1 MRTFIPFLFLTL
13 FTVASSAAQ
22 TARVQFIQNSP
33 GPTSVDV
40 YRGSTLFFNN
50 FTFRTASPYMDMPA
64 GDTINIGIA
73 PKTSTSVSDA
83 VATFPVVFD
92 SGKTYIIMIAG
103 VIGATGPTAVNLFI
117 KDNAHET
124 GPANGVDV
132 TVFHGSPDFP
142 AVDVD
147 AVLVA
152 NNLVSNLS
160 FGRFTDYITLPP
172 ALYDL
177 AVQAAGTNNTGI
189 TLRANLS
196 SMAGGTITVFASGY
210 FLASPSLGVFMAF
223 PDGSVVKLQITPIA
237 RVQIIHNS
245 PEATFDLF
253 IDSTRVTDNFTFR
266 KATAFFD
273 LPADRVLRFGVADSN
288 SSGTSDITDAFPINF
303 QSGKRYTVVAGGLSG
318 VNSGPHAFNFF
329 LKPDTRET
337 TTVGTTDFIVFHGI
351 TDVGAVDIDA
361 VFETDNIVS
370 NLSYGEFTNYTSLPS
385 VKYDFTPSPVGSNA
399 SYASFRADLSSMS
412 GQAAT
417 IFVSGFLSDIP
428 AMGLFAALPDGTV
441 VAFPATPNARIQ
453 IIHDSPAP
461 VVDVYI
467 GNTRLIDNFEFRKAT
482 PFINIPADRN
492 LTVNVAPA
500 SSASP
505 TDAFASFPL
514 NLAAGG
520 TYLAI
525 AAGDTG
531 ATGSSAFNIFLKP
544 NARETGAGGNVALTV
559 FHGVSDAGAVDLDA
573 LYDAD
578 NLISNLSFGSFS
590 NYLSLSPAKY
600 DLILQP
606 AGTNSNSNSYRADLS
621 GLSGNAAVVFASG
634 FMSQLPGLGLFAALP
649 DGTVVEFTGTP
660 TARVQVIHN
669 SPAPVVDVYVGNT
682 RLLDGFEFRKA
693 TPFLSL
699 PADRSLTIRVTADS
713 STSSASTLAVLPLN
727 FASNETYTAVAS
739 GVVGTSGPSAFNLFL
754 KEGAKEFSLIPGN
767 VDAQFFH
774 GSTDAPEV
782 DIRLPGGAV
791 LFDNIQYGEFS
802 GYQAAPAAD
811 YKYYLTPFNNNN
823 NILGAYIAEWS
834 QHPGEAVTVFAS
846 GYYSGVSPAFAL
858 WAAFGSGVT
867 VPLPPVA
874 VPTSEPAEQEGISVW
889 PNPATEMVSVKM
901 YMKESEELTYR
912 IVDAGGKTLQAGSFG
927 QVNAGAFSETLSV
940 SSLIPGIYCLQVS
953 SGTGT
958 LVQKLVIQR

>member
-1 MRTFIPFLFLTL
+1 MRTYLCFPVLTLAVQPAEITVIMRTFIPFLFLTL

-103 VIGATGPTAVNLFI
+103 VIGATGPTAINLFI
-117 KDNAHET
+117 KDNAHEA

-132 TVFHGSPDFP
+132 TVFHGAPDFP

-147 AVLVA
+147 ALWVT

-160 FGRFTDYITLPP
+160 FGRYTEYVTLLPD
-172 ALYDL
+172 LYDL
-177 AVQAAGTNNTGI
+177 AVQSAGTNNTGV
-189 TLRANLS
+189 TLRADLS
-196 SMAGGTITVFASGY
+196 NMAGGAITVFASGY
-210 FLASPSLGVFMAF
+210 YLASPSLGVFVAF
-223 PDGSVVKLQITPIA
+223 ADGTVVKLLITPMA
-237 RVQIIHNS
+237 RVQVIHNAPES
-245 PEATFDLF
+245 PVDIY
-253 IDSTRVTDNFTFR
+253 IDSLRLADNFAFR
-266 KATAFFD
+266 RATAFLD
-273 LPADRVLRFGVADSN
+273 VPAERDLRFSIAGPGSTGPSSATVAS
-288 SSGTSDITDAFPINF
+288 FPLNL
-303 QSGKRYTVVAGGLSG
+303 QTGKRYVMMAAGIAGAT
-318 VNSGPHAFNFF
+318 GPSALDLFV
-329 LKPDTRET
+329 KTDARET
-337 TTVGTTDFIVFHGI
+337 GSASGLDMMVFHGAP
-351 TDVGAVDIDA
+351 DAPAVDVDA
-361 VFETDNIVS
+361 VFETDNVIS
-370 NLSYGEFTNYTSLPS
+370 GLSFGAFTGYLNLPAAKYDLALQPAGTSL
-385 VKYDFTPSPVGSNA
+385 TA
-399 SYASFRADLSSMS
+399 ASFRADLS
-412 GQAAT
+412 T
-417 IFVSGFLSDIP
+417 
-428 AMGLFAALPDGTV
+428 
-441 VAFPATPNARIQ
+441 
-453 IIHDSPAP
+453 
-461 VVDVYI
+461 
-467 GNTRLIDNFEFRKAT
+467 
-482 PFINIPADRN
+482 
-492 LTVNVAPA
+492 
-500 SSASP
+500 
-505 TDAFASFPL
+505 
-514 NLAAGG
+514 
-520 TYLAI
+520 
-525 AAGDTG
+525 
-531 ATGSSAFNIFLKP
+531 
-544 NARETGAGGNVALTV
+544 
-559 FHGVSDAGAVDLDA
+559 
-573 LYDAD
+573 
-578 NLISNLSFGSFS
+578 
-590 NYLSLSPAKY
+590 
-600 DLILQP
+600 
-606 AGTNSNSNSYRADLS
+606 LS
-621 GLSGNAAVVFASG
+621 GKVATVFASG
-634 FMSQLPGLGLFAALP
+634 FLNQSPGLALLAAFP
-649 DGTVVEFTGTP
+649 DGTVTEFGRTP
-660 TARVQVIHN
+660 NARFQLVHN
-669 SPAPVVDVYVGNT
+669 SPAPVLDVYVGNT
-682 RLLDGFEFRKA
+682 RLLDGFSFRTA
-693 TPFLSL
+693 TPFADI
-699 PADRSLTIRVTADS
+699 PADRNLTVKFAAD
-713 STSSASTLAVLPLN
+713 TSSSSSSAFTSFPVN
-727 FASNETYTAVAS
+727 FNTGETYVIVAS
-739 GVVGTSGPSAFNLFL
+739 GIVGAPGPKAFKLFQKSGARELS
-754 KEGAKEFSLIPGN
+754 SVPGN

-874 VPTSEPAEQEGISVW
+874 VPTSEPAAPEGISVW

-927 QVNAGAFSETLSV
+927 QVNAGAFSETFSV